1 MSLKTG
7 IIALGIGV
15 GGYAVAQGVPSIQSG
30 DGEDQTR
37 DSMIGGIPQQAQG
50 QPRGFGVPNT
60 TNITKKS
67 VSVREGDTNITE
79 NITVKNAE
87 PSKKESEDSGSSSS
101 GSTHI
106 IQDEQSGGVIRDA
119 SPDDGSDT
127 KKGHDNVVSV

>member
-15 GGYAVAQGVPSIQSG
+15 GGYAVTQGVPSIQSD
-30 DGEDQTR
+30 DGQDQTR
-37 DSMIGGIPQQAQG
+37 NTMTGGIPQQAQG
-50 QPRGFGVPNT
+50 TPRGFGVPNT
-60 TNITKKS
+60 TNVTKKS

-79 NITVKNAE
+79 VYNIENTGT
-87 PSKKESEDSGSSSS
+87 KKESSESGSSSS

-106 IQDEQSGGVIRDA
+106 IRDEQSSGVIRDA

-127 KKGHDNVVSV
+127 KKGHKNVVSV